1 MPSKKRP
8 TIETFTEVVEAC
20 RGTVSKVAETF
31 GVHRGTVYDWCARDP
46 RFQAVIDDTKGKLLD
61 DCLRSARMLAIGIPK
76 DPHDIT
82 KGWKERPDGNML
94 RYLISTLGRRE
105 GYGESIDITSK
116 GESVKPDPV
125 VVEVIDRREQVAST
139 GEEAQ

>member
-1 MPSKKRP
+1 MPKKYVKRP
-8 TIETFTEVVEAC
+8 SYEKFVEVSDAC
-20 RGTVSKVAETF
+20 RGVISKMAELLM
-31 GVHRGTVYDWCARDP
+31 VDRWSIYDWCKKDP
-46 RFQAVIDDTKGKLLD
+46 RFQAVIDNTKGKLLD
-61 DCLRSARMLAIGIPK
+61 ECLRSARLLAIGIPK
-76 DPHDIT
+76 DEHDLR

-125 VVEVIDRREQVAST
+125 VIEVIDRREQIVKPKD
-139 GEEAQ
+139 E